1 MWKEAGEKPVSEASQ
16 EFTCQLTDLTQ
27 TEALGE
33 ALGAQLKAGDLVILT
48 GALGAG
54 KTTLTQSLGVGLNV
68 REGIISPTFVLARQ
82 HPSLA
87 DGPTLIHV
95 DAYRLKDQNDVDT
108 LDLESTLAESV
119 TVVEWGLG
127 KVEHLSDSR
136 LEITLDREVN
146 AIAVENPWEES
157 AEELDEPREFTLKAI
172 GPRWD
177 SQSFAQL
184 KDNLRS
190 AITAQPT
197 GEKHA

>member
-1 MWKEAGEKPVSEASQ
+1 MKPVNEAIK
-16 EFTCQLTDLTQ
+16 EFACQLTDLAQ

-33 ALGAQLKAGDLVILT
+33 ALGKHLKAGDLVILT

-54 KTTLTQSLGVGLNV
+54 KTTLTQSLGAGLNV

-119 TVVEWGLG
+119 TVVEWGQG
-127 KVEHLSDSR
+127 KVEHLTDSR

-146 AIAVENPWEES
+146 AVAVENPWEES
-157 AEELDEPREFTLKAI
+157 EEELDEPREFTLKAI

-177 SQSFAQL
+177 SENFAQL

-190 AITAQPT
+190 AINAQRT